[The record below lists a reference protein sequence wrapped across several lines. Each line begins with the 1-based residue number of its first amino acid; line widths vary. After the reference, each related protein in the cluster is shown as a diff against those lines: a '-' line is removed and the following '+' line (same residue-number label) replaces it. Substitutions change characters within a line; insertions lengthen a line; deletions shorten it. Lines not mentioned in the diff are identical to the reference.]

1 MRYNLELMYSGDF
14 DDLTEKEDSIK
25 KAITYYNNRKF
36 QMQNPKTLSLDHIEE
51 KKIYITLDS
60 ALPLTS
66 PGKALRI
73 FSMDLME
80 NEGFKPSS
88 SGQLFRTRL
97 LSEEQNDEVPTT
109 IISSEISD
117 TDFLK
122 ALIDYVCNKSSGTS
136 TEYKRKNAAFHQM
149 IQIAIEAGIIP
160 NP

>member
-1 MRYNLELMYSGDF
+1 
-14 DDLTEKEDSIK
+14 
-25 KAITYYNNRKF
+25 
-36 QMQNPKTLSLDHIEE
+36 
-51 KKIYITLDS
+51 
-60 ALPLTS
+60 
-66 PGKALRI
+66 
-73 FSMDLME
+73 MDLME